1 MMADPIVNQCYGS
14 HLCGVCQDNITYA
27 KLLIEFDAIDLIK
40 EPQIPH
46 NFLTIE
52 EFEDERIRC
61 KLAMGM
67 AQYIMRL
74 RMEERD
80 EIMNKHRPWGWSSGP
95 TTTYPNTA
103 ENCKMLGIPRIVE
116 EQECIECGSLF
127 AGASSSDYCE
137 SCIRDAANIA
147 DVDYVSTKCKGLR
160 ELGKEDWERIH
171 GKGTF
176 EYKEIPD

>member
-1 MMADPIVNQCYGS
+1 MAINQCYGS
-14 HLCGVCQDNITYA
+14 HLCGVCQDAVKTA
-27 KLLIEFDAIDLIK
+27 KWLTELDIMENFDHRV
-40 EPQIPH
+40 PH
-46 NFLTIE
+46 NFLSIE
-52 EFEDERIRC
+52 EFEEEHKRHKIAMV
-61 KLAMGM
+61 LAHYCMM
-67 AQYIMRL
+67 VRS
-74 RMEERD
+74 EERD
-80 EIMNKHRPWGWSSGP
+80 ETMDKFRPWSVSMQHP
-95 TTTYPNTA
+95 TIIYPNTA

-137 SCIRDAANIA
+137 SCIRDAANIV